1 MVAAPGGRCGVAACA
16 LDGKTVTGVAFH
28 HRGEAMQGQVQN
40 MLTEEF
46 GSDPAVVPLQTIFY
60 SATKPVS
67 SS

>member
-28 HRGEAMQGQVQN
+28 HRGEAMQGQVQD
-40 MLTEEF
+40 MLTEE
-46 GSDPAVVPLQTIFY
+46 SDPAVVPLQTIFY